1 MSFCRA
7 RLIRNVSQT
16 IVTVLQTLDII
27 TEPVGP
33 TYRALLAFAE
43 RCSGSFSLVWRHQL
57 SFAASAAVLEGVLR
71 PFLIEETETSTWPGT
86 RLIGHSATVRTYRL
100 SPDSARAL
108 ATADGLFAWQSPA
121 RPEDLAFYAP
131 DGRCWLGST
140 AHERD
145 AFVALDEDDL
155 AALRAAAP
163 ELELTCSSEGA
174 G

>member
-1 MSFCRA
+1 
-7 RLIRNVSQT
+7 LP
-16 IVTVLQTLDII
+16 QTLDII

-43 RCSGSFSLVWRHQL
+43 RCSGSFSLVWRDQL
-57 SFAASAAVLEGVLR
+57 SFDASAAVLEGVLR
-71 PFLIEETETSTWPGT
+71 PFLIEETETSDWPGT
-86 RLIGHSATVRTYRL
+86 RLIGHSATVRRYRL

-108 ATADGLFAWQSPA
+108 ATADALFAWQWPA
-121 RPEDLAFYAP
+121 RPEDLAFYTP

-163 ELELTCSSEGA
+163 ELELRRSGEGA

>member
-1 MSFCRA
+1 
-7 RLIRNVSQT
+7 L
-16 IVTVLQTLDII
+16 LQTLDII
-27 TEPVGP
+27 TEPVGR

-57 SFAASAAVLEGVLR
+57 SFDASAAVLERVLR
-71 PFLIEETETSTWPGT
+71 PFLIDETETSEWPGT
-86 RLIGHSATVRTYRL
+86 RLIGHSAILRTYRL
-100 SPDSARAL
+100 SADSARAL
-108 ATADGLFAWQSPA
+108 ATAEGLFAWQSPA

-131 DGRCWLGST
+131 DGRCWLGSI

-145 AFVALDEDDL
+145 AFVALNEDDL

-163 ELELTCSSEGA
+163 DLELRRSAEGT